1 MRCLL
6 PIAGVRLWISDYV
19 IMVGVRFEIVRRL
32 RGVSVAAVA
41 VALLA
46 AGGLSG
52 CGSSAAASHASTSAG
67 NRAKGNGLEG
77 LILEA
82 LKPAPPLAL
91 HNYTGQPVSLATM
104 RGKAVL
110 VTFVYTHCPDVCPL
124 IVRGLAAA
132 QRQLGSE
139 ARRLRILA
147 VTVDPRRDTPSAI
160 REFLRARG
168 ALGRIGYL
176 LGTRSQLLRT
186 WKAWDIGVT
195 QNNKVL
201 TIGHT
206 AIVYG
211 ITASGRMAV
220 VYPSDFTPAQ
230 IIHDVPLLARM

>member
-1 MRCLL
+1 M
-6 PIAGVRLWISDYV
+6 I
-19 IMVGVRFEIVRRL
+19 GVRFEIVRR
-32 RGVSVAAVA
+32 RRSVRVAAV
-41 VALLA
+41 VLTVLTA
-46 AGGLSG
+46 AGLSG
-52 CGSSAAASHASTSAG
+52 CGSSTGASQTSTPAG
-67 NRAKGNGLEG
+67 NRVGGTGLEG
-77 LILEA
+77 LVLDR

-91 HNYTGQPVSLATM
+91 HNYTGQRVSLATM

-124 IVRGLAAA
+124 IVSNLAAA
-132 QRQLGSE
+132 QRQLASG
-139 ARRLRILA
+139 AGRLRILA

-160 REFLRARG
+160 GEFLRVRS
-168 ALGRIGYL
+168 ALGRMSFL

-186 WKAWDIGVT
+186 WKAWDVGVT
-195 QNNKVL
+195 EDNKQL
-201 TIGHT
+201 TTGHT